1 MTRGMRK
8 FEMRKFGASEEVDFA
23 IIGSGAAGG
32 VLARELSTAGFRVV
46 VDVYKRQPRHTQEHE
61 VTCVKGKRFPPCRD
75 CAHPRFVLQRKAH
88 HIETHEFF
96 SHYY

>member
-1 MTRGMRK
+1 VGYIGDADLPDESSEYREDAIMS
-8 FEMRKFGASEEVDFA
+8 EIGAIFKPGDTVPV
-23 IIGSGAAGG
+23 SGIY
-32 VLARELSTAGFRVV
+32 RVTH
-46 VDVYKRQPRHTQEHE
+46 DPKHTQEHE